1 MTIFAFIACL
11 FAGLGAGVA
20 TGFAGLSAAVVISP
34 VLISFLGIPAYD
46 AVGIAL
52 ASDVLASA
60 ASSATYWRNKN
71 INIKSGF
78 LMMAAAVVFAFLGSA
93 VALLVHTEFEILM
106 KYVPVG
112 ITLALGIKF
121 LFFPSN
127 DTTSR
132 IIYSS
137 EGTKLFMSIMCG
149 GFIGFYCGMVGAG
162 GGMIM
167 LVILTIV
174 LGYDLK
180 SAVGTSVLIM
190 TAISLTGAISRFL
203 FSPSFSLLGYWPELL
218 CCVFF
223 TLVGA
228 FSAAII
234 ANKVTHKRMN
244 FLTGLMLVIIGV
256 MTLLG
261 GLLGWNLNT
270 K

>member
-1 MTIFAFIACL
+1 MTFLGFIACM

-60 ASSATYWRNKN
+60 ASSFTYWRNKN
-71 INIKSGF
+71 IQIKSGF
-78 LMMAAAVVFAFLGSA
+78 LMMAAAVAFAFLGSA
-93 VALLVHTEFEILM
+93 VALLIHTEFEVLM
-106 KYVPVG
+106 EYVPVG
-112 ITLALGIKF
+112 ITLVLGFKF
-121 LFFPSN
+121 LCFPSQ

-132 IIYSS
+132 IVYSS
-137 EGTKLFMSIMCG
+137 EGTKLLVSVMCG
-149 GFIGFYCGMVGAG
+149 AFIGFYCGMVGAG
-162 GGMIM
+162 GGMVM
-167 LVILTIV
+167 LIVLTMV

-190 TAISLTGAISRFL
+190 TAISLTGALSRFL
-203 FSPSFSLLGYWPELL
+203 ISPSFSLTHYWPEMIG
-218 CCVFF
+218 CVLF

-228 FSAAII
+228 VLASVV
-234 ANKVTHKRMN
+234 ANRITHRKMN
-244 FLTGLMLVIIGV
+244 FLTGLMLLIIGV

-261 GLLGWNLNT
+261 GILNWHLG
-270 K
+270 